1 MTALSVPTPVLGV
14 PAAAV
19 DTHDEAA
26 RLAEWWRDT
35 RVFAGRN
42 IQHIR
47 QIPEKLLDVTVQP
60 LMFVLLFSYVMG
72 GAIAVDGGNYREY
85 LIGGIL
91 LQSLAFGMAG
101 PAVSMSTDLNEG
113 VVDRFRS
120 LPTSRSA
127 YLSGHVLAE
136 LAGMVVAITVLLGAG
151 LLVGWRTHTDLARI
165 ATALVLLLAFAA
177 AMTWVGT
184 LIGLSVRS
192 PDAVMGI
199 AFTTVFPL
207 TFVSNAF
214 VPLET
219 LPTVLQHVAEW
230 NPVSVLVAAAREL
243 FGNPVTPVPHH
254 TWPMDNPVLAG
265 FIYCAVILAAAVPL
279 TLRKYRSRTAD

>member
-1 MTALSVPTPVLGV
+1 MTVTLTPTAETPAFHADIRQERTGV
-14 PAAAV
+14 ATLAA
-19 DTHDEAA
+19 DT
-26 RLAEWWRDT
+26 W
-35 RVFAGRN
+35 VFARRN
-42 IQHIR
+42 LQHIR

-151 LLVGWRTHTDLARI
+151 
-165 ATALVLLLAFAA
+165 
-177 AMTWVGT
+177 
-184 LIGLSVRS
+184 
-192 PDAVMGI
+192 
-199 AFTTVFPL
+199 
-207 TFVSNAF
+207 
-214 VPLET
+214 
-219 LPTVLQHVAEW
+219 
-230 NPVSVLVAAAREL
+230 
-243 FGNPVTPVPHH
+243 
-254 TWPMDNPVLAG
+254 
-265 FIYCAVILAAAVPL
+265 
-279 TLRKYRSRTAD
+279 